1 MSQLLVIE
9 SSARHEGSISRQ
21 LTQDFIA
28 QWQAQQPQAHVVV
41 RDVAKHPLPHLD
53 GDLLAGWMLPKA
65 EQTAAQ
71 QAAAQRSDQAIE
83 QLLAADVLLLAAPMY
98 NFSIPSTLKAWF
110 DHVLRA
116 GVTFKYTEQGPQG
129 LLSGKRA
136 VVLTARG
143 GVHAGLSSDHQ
154 EAYLRQ
160 VLGFMG
166 IDDVQFVHAEGLNMG
181 QDSATQGLNKAQQA
195 LARVA

>member
-21 LTQDFIA
+21 LTQDYIA
-28 QWQAQQPQAHVVV
+28 RWQAQQPQAHVVV
-41 RDVAKHPLPHLD
+41 RDVGKEPLPHLD
-53 GDLLAGWMLPKA
+53 ADLLAGWMLPKDQ
-65 EQTAAQ
+65 QTAAQ
-71 QAAAQRSDQAIE
+71 QAAALRSDQAIE

-116 GVTFKYTEQGPQG
+116 GVTFQYTEQGPKG

-143 GVHAGLSSDHQ
+143 GVHAGLPSDHQ

-160 VLGFMG
+160 LLAFIG
-166 IDDVQFVHAEGLNMG
+166 IDEVQFIHAEGLNMG
-181 QDSATQGLNKAQQA
+181 QVSAAQGLSKAQQA
-195 LARVA
+195 LTQVA